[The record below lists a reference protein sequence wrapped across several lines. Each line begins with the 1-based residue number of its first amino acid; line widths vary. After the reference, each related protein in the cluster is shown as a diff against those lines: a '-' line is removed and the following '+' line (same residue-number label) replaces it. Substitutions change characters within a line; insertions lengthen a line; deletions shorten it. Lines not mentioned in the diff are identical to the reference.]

1 LLAHKRSIQKLIVAM
16 ILNLNLMAMLLGMKM
31 LNPQIR
37 CKMVNNKMASNKMVN
52 IKMVSEIHQHLEDAM
67 IADQIATT
75 AADALAEDDAVE
87 VDAAAE
93 TAAQIVAETAAET
106 VVETV
111 AEAIVVGAMTIV
123 AARDR
128 RVDRRV
134 VAHRTDLLLS
144 VRDNRSRLI
153 SVQTRRLLLQSQ
165 HLPQHLRQLR
175 LQRRLQRRQ
184 QNRSVDH
191 FMAPRCV

>member
-1 LLAHKRSIQKLIVAM
+1 M
-16 ILNLNLMAMLLGMKM
+16 ILNLNLTAMLLGMKM
-31 LNPQIR
+31 FNRQIR
-37 CKMVNNKMASNKMVN
+37 RKMASNKMVN
-52 IKMVSEIHQHLEDAM
+52 IKMVSEIHQHLQDAT

-75 AADALAEDDAVE
+75 EADALAEDDAVE
-87 VDAAAE
+87 VDAVVAAE
-93 TAAQIVAETAAET
+93 TAVQIVVETAAEI
-106 VVETV
+106 V

-128 RVDRRV
+128 KVDRKV

-144 VRDNRSRLI
+144 VKDNRSKLI
-153 SVQTRRLLLQSQ
+153 SVRTRRLLLQPQ

-184 QNRSVDH
+184 QNRSADH

>member
-1 LLAHKRSIQKLIVAM
+1 M
-16 ILNLNLMAMLLGMKM
+16 ILNLNLMAMLQGTKM

-37 CKMVNNKMASNKMVN
+37 RKMARNKMVN
-52 IKMVSEIHQHLEDAM
+52 IKMVSEIHQHLQDAT

-75 AADALAEDDAVE
+75 AADALAEDDAAE
-87 VDAAAE
+87 VDAAVVE
-93 TAAQIVAETAAET
+93 IAAQIVAE
-106 VVETV
+106 
-111 AEAIVVGAMTIV
+111 AIVAGAMTIV
-123 AARDR
+123 VARDR

-134 VAHRTDLLLS
+134 VAHLTDLLLS
-144 VRDNRSRLI
+144 VKDNRSRLI
-153 SVQTRRLLLQSQ
+153 SVQTRRLLLQRQ

-184 QNRSVDH
+184 QNRSADH

>member
-1 LLAHKRSIQKLIVAM
+1 M

-37 CKMVNNKMASNKMVN
+37 CKMVNNKMASNKMV
-52 IKMVSEIHQHLEDAM
+52 SEIHQHLEDAT

-75 AADALAEDDAVE
+75 AADALAEDDAAE
-87 VDAAAE
+87 VDAAAAVAAETAVQIVVE
-93 TAAQIVAETAAET
+93 TAAQIV
-106 VVETV
+106 V
-111 AEAIVVGAMTIV
+111 EAIVVGAMIIV

-134 VAHRTDLLLS
+134 AAHLTDLLLS
-144 VRDNRSRLI
+144 AIDNRSRLI
-153 SVQTRRLLLQSQ
+153 SVQTRRLLLQPQ

-184 QNRSVDH
+184 QNRSADH
-191 FMAPRCV
+191 FMALRCV

>member
-1 LLAHKRSIQKLIVAM
+1 
-16 ILNLNLMAMLLGMKM
+16 MKM

-37 CKMVNNKMASNKMVN
+37 CKMVNNKMASNKMV
-52 IKMVSEIHQHLEDAM
+52 SEIHQYLEDAT

-87 VDAAAE
+87 VDAAAAVV
-93 TAAQIVAETAAET
+93 AAAETAVQI
-106 VVETV
+106 VVETVAEIV
-111 AEAIVVGAMTIV
+111 AEAIVVGAMIIV

-134 VAHRTDLLLS
+134 AAHLTDLLLS
-144 VRDNRSRLI
+144 AIDNRSRLI
-153 SVQTRRLLLQSQ
+153 SVQTRRLLLQPQ

>member
-1 LLAHKRSIQKLIVAM
+1 
-16 ILNLNLMAMLLGMKM
+16 
-31 LNPQIR
+31 
-37 CKMVNNKMASNKMVN
+37 
-52 IKMVSEIHQHLEDAM
+52 MVSEIHQHLQDAT

-75 AADALAEDDAVE
+75 AADALAEDDAAE
-87 VDAAAE
+87 VDAAAAE
-93 TAAQIVAETAAET
+93 TAVQIVVETAAEI
-106 VVETV
+106 V

-128 RVDRRV
+128 KVDRKV

-144 VRDNRSRLI
+144 VKDNRSKLI
-153 SVQTRRLLLQSQ
+153 SVRTRRLLLQPQ

-184 QNRSVDH
+184 QNRSADH

>member
-1 LLAHKRSIQKLIVAM
+1 M
-16 ILNLNLMAMLLGMKM
+16 ILNLNLMAMLRGMRI

-37 CKMVNNKMASNKMVN
+37 CKMAN
-52 IKMVSEIHQHLEDAM
+52 IKMVSEIHRHLADAM

-75 AADALAEDDAVE
+75 AADALAEDDAAE
-87 VDAAAE
+87 VGAAAVAVAAAE
-93 TAAQIVAETAAET
+93 TAAQIVVETAAET
-106 VVETV
+106 VP
-111 AEAIVVGAMTIV
+111 EAIVAGAMTIV

-144 VRDNRSRLI
+144 AKDNRSRLI
-153 SVQTRRLLLQSQ
+153 SVQTRRLLLQPQ
-165 HLPQHLRQLR
+165 HPLQHLRQLR

-184 QNRSVDH
+184 LNRSVDH

>member
-1 LLAHKRSIQKLIVAM
+1 M

-87 VDAAAE
+87 VDAAAVVVV
-93 TAAQIVAETAAET
+93 AAETAVQI
-106 VVETV
+106 VVETAV
-111 AEAIVVGAMTIV
+111 QIVVEAIVVGAMTIV
-123 AARDR
+123 VARDR

-134 VAHRTDLLLS
+134 VAHLTDLLLS
-144 VRDNRSRLI
+144 AIDNRSRLI
-153 SVQTRRLLLQSQ
+153 SVQTRRFLLQPQ

-191 FMAPRCV
+191 CMAPQCV

>member
-1 LLAHKRSIQKLIVAM
+1 M

-37 CKMVNNKMASNKMVN
+37 CKMASNKMVN
-52 IKMVSEIHQHLEDAM
+52 IKMISEIHQHLEDAM

-87 VDAAAE
+87 VDAAAVVVV
-93 TAAQIVAETAAET
+93 AAETAVQI
-106 VVETV
+106 VVETAV
-111 AEAIVVGAMTIV
+111 QIVVEAIVVGAMTIV
-123 AARDR
+123 VARDR

-144 VRDNRSRLI
+144 VKDNRSRLI

-175 LQRRLQRRQ
+175 LQRRLQRRR
-184 QNRSVDH
+184 QNQSVDH

>member
-1 LLAHKRSIQKLIVAM
+1 M

-31 LNPQIR
+31 LSPQIR
-37 CKMVNNKMASNKMVN
+37 RKMASNKMDN
-52 IKMVSEIHQHLEDAM
+52 IKMASEIHQHLEDAM

-75 AADALAEDDAVE
+75 AADALAEDDAAE
-87 VDAAAE
+87 VDAVVAAE
-93 TAAQIVAETAAET
+93 TAVQIVVETAAET

-111 AEAIVVGAMTIV
+111 AEAIVAGAMTIV

-128 RVDRRV
+128 KVDRKV
-134 VAHRTDLLLS
+134 AAHRTGLLLS
-144 VRDNRSRLI
+144 AIDNRSRLI
-153 SVQTRRLLLQSQ
+153 SVQTRRLLLQPQ
-165 HLPQHLRQLR
+165 HLPLPQHLRQLQ

-184 QNRSVDH
+184 QNRSADH

>member
-1 LLAHKRSIQKLIVAM
+1 M

-31 LNPQIR
+31 LNLQIR
-37 CKMVNNKMASNKMVN
+37 CKMASNKMVNNKMVN
-52 IKMVSEIHQHLEDAM
+52 IKMVSEIHQHLEDAT

-87 VDAAAE
+87 VDAAAVVVV
-93 TAAQIVAETAAET
+93 AAETAA
-106 VVETV
+106 ETV

-123 AARDR
+123 VARDR

-134 VAHRTDLLLS
+134 VAHRTGLLLS
-144 VRDNRSRLI
+144 AKDHRSRLI
-153 SVQTRRLLLQSQ
+153 SVQTRRLLLQPQ
-165 HLPQHLRQLR
+165 HLPQHLWQLR

>member
-1 LLAHKRSIQKLIVAM
+1 M

-37 CKMVNNKMASNKMVN
+37 CKMASNKMVN
-52 IKMVSEIHQHLEDAM
+52 IKMVSEIHQHLADAT

-75 AADALAEDDAVE
+75 AADALAEDDVAE
-87 VDAAAE
+87 VDAAA
-93 TAAQIVAETAAET
+93 AVA
-106 VVETV
+106 ETV

-123 AARDR
+123 VARDR

-134 VAHRTDLLLS
+134 AAHLTDLLLS
-144 VRDNRSRLI
+144 AIDNRSRLI
-153 SVQTRRLLLQSQ
+153 SVQTRRLLLQPQ
-165 HLPQHLRQLR
+165 HLPLPQHLRQLR

-184 QNRSVDH
+184 QNRSADH

>member
-1 LLAHKRSIQKLIVAM
+1 LIVAV
-16 ILNLNLMAMLLGMKM
+16 ILNLTAMLLGMKM

-37 CKMVNNKMASNKMVN
+37 RKMDSNKMDN
-52 IKMVSEIHQHLEDAM
+52 IKMASEIHQHLEDAM

-75 AADALAEDDAVE
+75 AADALAEDDAAEVGAAAVE
-87 VDAAAE
+87 TAAE
-93 TAAQIVAETAAET
+93 TAAQI
-106 VVETV
+106 V

-123 AARDR
+123 ATRDR

-134 VAHRTDLLLS
+134 VARRTDLLLS
-144 VRDNRSRLI
+144 VKDNRSRLI
-153 SVQTRRLLLQSQ
+153 SVQTRRLLLQPQ
-165 HLPQHLRQLR
+165 HLPQHLRQFR
-175 LQRRLQRRQ
+175 LQRRLQRRR